1 MTRWSIGDVGS
12 EGAEWATHICAWPV
26 SIRNRIIRKKT
37 DFAPNAVPIQ
47 DGPGFNFDAALPES
61 VMLELM
67 VEAAR
72 NGIRV
77 GSFTDNILDLYEIV
91 DKQAPIGDQR
101 WLIEHIGRYS
111 PEEIA
116 RIRDLGLVLQ
126 AYSNRWI
133 YQEGEALRREYGADQ
148 VDRILPMRDLLNAG
162 IHVSRDR
169 QCAADPFHPI
179 WHVVSRMTEETGER
193 LGEAQ
198 ALTRM
203 EALCLCVP

>member
-1 MTRWSIGDVGS
+1 
-12 EGAEWATHICAWPV
+12 
-26 SIRNRIIRKKT
+26 
-37 DFAPNAVPIQ
+37 
-47 DGPGFNFDAALPES
+47 
-61 VMLELM
+61 M

-77 GSFTDNILDLYEIV
+77 GSFTDNILDLYEVV
-91 DKQAPIGDQR
+91 DKQAPIRDQR

-162 IHVSRDR
+162 IHVSLATDNV
-169 QCAADPFHPI
+169 PPTLFHPI

-193 LGEAQ
+193 LGEAPVSYTH
-198 ALTRM
+198 LT
-203 EALCLCVP
+203 LPTILLV